1 MSEKPGAMDE
11 PRDERWLEAL
21 FRAHHRAV
29 LAYAVRRVPQDADDV
44 VSDVFAAAWRHRATV
59 PDEPLPW
66 LYRAAS
72 HHVQHRYR
80 STSRRGRLAQRV
92 GGLGGEGS
100 LHAAT
105 DPTDDLVAAIDA
117 ATRVAH
123 VLDALPPRDAEVLR
137 LAVWEDLDVASIS
150 YVLSISPSAAR
161 VRLHRARRRAGEL
174 LHLPD
179 PAEPVAVLPPLV
191 PEESR

>member
-1 MSEKPGAMDE
+1 MSEKPGPTDA
-11 PRDERWLEAL
+11 PRDEAWLEAV

-29 LAYAVRRVPQDADDV
+29 LAYAVRRVPEDADDV
-44 VSDVFAAAWRHRATV
+44 VSEVFAAAWRNRESV
-59 PDEPLPW
+59 PAEALPW

-80 STSRRGRLAQRV
+80 STGRRGRLAQRI
-92 GGLGGEGS
+92 GGLGGDGS
-100 LHAAT
+100 LHDAT
-105 DPTDDLVAAIDA
+105 DPTDALVAGLDA
-117 ATRVAH
+117 ATRVAD

-137 LAVWEDLDVASIS
+137 LAVWEDLDVTSIS
-150 YVLSISPSAAR
+150 YVLGISPSAAR

-174 LHLPD
+174 LHVPD
-179 PAEPVAVLPPLV
+179 PVEPVAVLRPLV